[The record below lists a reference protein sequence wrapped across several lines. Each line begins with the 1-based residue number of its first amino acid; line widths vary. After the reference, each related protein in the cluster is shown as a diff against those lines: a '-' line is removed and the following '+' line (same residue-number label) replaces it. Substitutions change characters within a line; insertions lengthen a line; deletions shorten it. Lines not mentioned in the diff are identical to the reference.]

1 MAYDPTRTDRPNLSR
16 YGNTNSPN
24 LSRYGNTNAANV
36 YRYGNSNNAANNAG
50 GLGNANAFNNA
61 NNQGGYGVGGQ
72 DGGEQVRD
80 ILHVVFKRKKLI
92 GLLFLAVA
100 LPGIVAT
107 ALQKPS
113 YLASA
118 MVMISTQRSDP
129 EVQPTDLTRLA
140 QMKLNESLV
149 NSEVHIVKSR
159 ELVERVVRELARAD
173 DGTLRVSGQ
182 SFGKQVLS
190 LRNRLSVVPVKG
202 SNVIRIDFK
211 SGQAEQAARVINRVV
226 DEYLSYHAE
235 VHSNNGA
242 VLPQFYEEQKRD
254 LGKELR
260 TAEQQLLDFTYET
273 GLVSPVDEIA
283 LAMRTHNEV
292 GATLREVAT
301 TIAGAQEAVETLRE
315 QIAEQPELVKQS
327 QSLEVSPTVKQL
339 STHLLDR
346 QVDRVALLRRYT
358 EADRLVQD
366 NAEEIEDLSEQLE
379 QEVSER
385 PTIVANELIRINPLR
400 ENLLR
405 EMLEKESRLREMR
418 ARQALLE
425 EEERELGARLLQ
437 LRKDQM
443 EHERLQQEVTLR
455 RESYQLYLKR
465 AQEARISRAMDERN
479 LVNVQVV
486 QRPALPLPRA
496 DTQRVTLSLSL
507 IAGLLV
513 GIAGAFGREY
523 MSRSLRSEYDVQ
535 RHLGLPLLASIGDI
549 EKR

>member
-16 YGNTNSPN
+16 YGNTNSAN
-24 LSRYGNTNAANV
+24 LSRYGNTGNV
-36 YRYGNSNNAANNAG
+36 YRYGNSNNTANNAA

-61 NNQGGYGVGGQ
+61 NNQGGYGGGGGQ
-72 DGGEQVRD
+72 DGGEQIRD

-92 GLLFLAVA
+92 LVLFLAVA

-118 MVMISTQRSDP
+118 MVMISAQRSDP

-140 QMKLNESLV
+140 ELKLNESLV
-149 NSEVHIVKSR
+149 NSEVHVVKSR
-159 ELVERVVRELARAD
+159 ELVERVVRELSRSD

-182 SFGKQVLS
+182 SYGKQVLS

-211 SGQAEQAARVINRVV
+211 SAEAEQAARVVNRVV

-235 VHSNNGA
+235 VHGTQSA
-242 VLPQFYEEQKRD
+242 MLPQFYEEQRRD
-254 LGKELR
+254 LSKELR
-260 TAEQQLLDFTYET
+260 AAEQELLEFTYET
-273 GLVSPVDEIA
+273 GLVAPGDEIA
-283 LAMRTHNEV
+283 LAMRSRNEV
-292 GATLREVAT
+292 KGTLREVAT
-301 TIAGAQEAVETLRE
+301 TISGTEEALEVLRE
-315 QIAEQPELVKQS
+315 QIAEQPELVKQA

-339 STHLLDR
+339 STHLTDR
-346 QVDRVALLRRYT
+346 RVDRVGLLQRYT
-358 EADRLVQD
+358 EADRLARD
-366 NAEEIEDLSEQLE
+366 NAEEIAELESELE
-379 QEVSER
+379 AEVAQR
-385 PTIVANELIRINPLR
+385 PTVVANELIRINPLR

-405 EMLEKESRLREMR
+405 ELLEKESRLREMR
-418 ARQALLE
+418 ARQAVLE
-425 EEERELGARLLQ
+425 EEERELGGRLLQ
-437 LRKDQM
+437 LRKDAM
-443 EHERLQQEVTLR
+443 EHERLQQEVKAR

-465 AQEARISRAMDERN
+465 AQEARISQAMDKQR

-496 DTQRVTLSLSL
+496 DANQVTLSLSL

-535 RHLGLPLLASIGDI
+535 RHLGLPLLASIGDVD
-549 EKR
+549 RR

>member
-24 LSRYGNTNAANV
+24 LSRYGNTANV
-36 YRYGNSNNAANNAG
+36 YRYGNSNNAANNAA

-61 NNQGGYGVGGQ
+61 NNQGGYGGGGGA

-80 ILHVVFKRKKLI
+80 ILHVIFKRKKLI
-92 GLLFLAVA
+92 ALLFVAVA

-118 MVMISTQRSDP
+118 MVMISSQRSDP

-140 QMKLNESLV
+140 EMKLNESLV
-149 NSEVHIVKSR
+149 NSEVHVVKSR
-159 ELVERVVRELARAD
+159 ELVERVVRELARSD
-173 DGTLRVSGQ
+173 DGTLRVSGK
-182 SFGKQVLS
+182 GYGEQVLS

-211 SGQAEQAARVINRVV
+211 SGQADQAARVVNRVV
-226 DEYLSYHAE
+226 DEYLAYHAE
-235 VHSNNGA
+235 VHGGQAA
-242 VLPQFYEEQKRD
+242 VLPQFYEEQQRG

-260 TAEQQLLDFTYET
+260 AAEQALLDFTYET
-273 GLVSPVDEIA
+273 GLVAPVDEIA
-283 LAMRTHNEV
+283 LAMRSQNEV
-292 GATLREVAT
+292 KATLREVAT
-301 TIAGAQEAVETLRE
+301 TISGTEEAIDVLRE
-315 QIAEQPELVKQS
+315 QISEQPELVKQA

-346 QVDRVALLRRYT
+346 KVDRVGLLRRYT
-358 EADRLVQD
+358 EADRLAQD
-366 NAEEIEDLSEQLE
+366 NAQEIAELEEELDE
-379 QEVSER
+379 EVAQR

-400 ENLLR
+400 EGLLK
-405 EMLEKESRLREMR
+405 EMLERESKLREMR
-418 ARQALLE
+418 ARQAILE
-425 EEERELGARLLQ
+425 EEERDLGGRLLQ
-437 LRKDQM
+437 LRKDTM
-443 EHERLQQEVTLR
+443 EYERLQQEVSLR

-465 AQEARISRAMDERN
+465 AQEAKISRAMDEQK

-496 DTQRVTLSLSL
+496 DANRVTLSLSL

-523 MSRSLRSEYDVQ
+523 MSRSLRSEHDVQ

-549 EKR
+549 DDR

>member
-16 YGNTNSPN
+16 YGNTNSAN
-24 LSRYGNTNAANV
+24 LSRYGNTGNV
-36 YRYGNSNNAANNAG
+36 YRYGNSNNTANNAA

-61 NNQGGYGVGGQ
+61 NNQGGYGGGGGQ
-72 DGGEQVRD
+72 DGGEQIRD

-92 GLLFLAVA
+92 LVLFLAVA

-118 MVMISTQRSDP
+118 MVMISAQRSDP

-140 QMKLNESLV
+140 ELKLNESLV
-149 NSEVHIVKSR
+149 NSEVHVVKSR
-159 ELVERVVRELARAD
+159 ELVERVVRELSRSD

-182 SFGKQVLS
+182 SYGKQVLS

-211 SGQAEQAARVINRVV
+211 SAEAEQAARVVNRVV

-235 VHSNNGA
+235 VHGTQSA
-242 VLPQFYEEQKRD
+242 MLPQFYEEQRRD
-254 LGKELR
+254 LSKELR
-260 TAEQQLLDFTYET
+260 AAEQELLEFTYET
-273 GLVSPVDEIA
+273 GLVAPGDEIA
-283 LAMRTHNEV
+283 LAMRSRNEV
-292 GATLREVAT
+292 KGTLREVAT
-301 TIAGAQEAVETLRE
+301 TISGTEEALEVLRE
-315 QIAEQPELVKQS
+315 QIAEQPELVKQA

-339 STHLLDR
+339 STHLTDR
-346 QVDRVALLRRYT
+346 RVDRVGLLQRYT
-358 EADRLVQD
+358 EADRLARD
-366 NAEEIEDLSEQLE
+366 NAEEIAELESELE
-379 QEVSER
+379 AEVAQR
-385 PTIVANELIRINPLR
+385 PTVVANELIRINPLR

-405 EMLEKESRLREMR
+405 ELLEKESRLREMR
-418 ARQALLE
+418 ARQAVLE
-425 EEERELGARLLQ
+425 EEERELGGRLLQ
-437 LRKDQM
+437 LRKDAM
-443 EHERLQQEVTLR
+443 EHERLQQEVKAR
-455 RESYQLYLKR
+455 RDSYQLYLKR
-465 AQEARISRAMDERN
+465 AQEARISQAMDRQR

-496 DTQRVTLSLSL
+496 DANQVTLSLSL

-535 RHLGLPLLASIGDI
+535 RHLGLPLLASIGDVD
-549 EKR
+549 RR

>member
-24 LSRYGNTNAANV
+24 LSRYGNTANV
-36 YRYGNSNNAANNAG
+36 YRYGNSNNAANNAA

-61 NNQGGYGVGGQ
+61 NNQGGYSGGGQ

-80 ILHVVFKRKKLI
+80 ILHVMFKRKKLI
-92 GLLFLAVA
+92 LLLFLAVA

-118 MVMISTQRSDP
+118 VVMISSQRSDP
-129 EVQPTDLTRLA
+129 ETQPTDLTRLA
-140 QMKLNESLV
+140 EMKLNESLV

-159 ELVERVVRELARAD
+159 ELVERVVRELSRSD
-173 DGTLRVSGQ
+173 DGTMQVSGQ
-182 SFGKQVLS
+182 SYGKQVLS

-211 SGQAEQAARVINRVV
+211 SGQAEQAARVVNRVV
-226 DEYLSYHAE
+226 DEYLTYHAE
-235 VHSNNGA
+235 VHGSQA
-242 VLPQFYEEQKRD
+242 EMLPQFYDEQQRG

-260 TAEQQLLDFTYET
+260 EAEQALLDFSYET
-273 GLVSPVDEIA
+273 GLVAPVDEIA
-283 LAMRTHNEV
+283 LTMRSHNEV
-292 GATLREVAT
+292 KATLREVAT
-301 TIAGAQEAVETLRE
+301 TISGTQESLEVLRE
-315 QIAEQPELVKQS
+315 QIAEQPELVKQA
-327 QSLEVSPTVKQL
+327 QSLELSPTVKQL

-346 QVDRVALLRRYT
+346 KVDRVGLLQRYT
-358 EADRLVQD
+358 EADRLAQD
-366 NAEEIEDLSEQLE
+366 NAQEIVELESELE
-379 QEVSER
+379 QEVAQR

-405 EMLEKESRLREMR
+405 EMLEKESKLREMR
-418 ARQALLE
+418 ARQAVLE
-425 EEERELGARLLQ
+425 EADRDLGGQLLQ
-437 LRKDQM
+437 LRKDAMQY
-443 EHERLQQEVTLR
+443 ERLQQEVSLR

-465 AQEARISRAMDERN
+465 AQEARVSRAMDQQR

-496 DTQRVTLSLSL
+496 DANQVTLSLSL

-549 EKR
+549 DKR